1 MLMLGGI
8 ALNVINMEQ
17 ILITIVTGIVGYIF
31 GWKKNKA
38 EIEGNQLDNLE
49 KSIRIYQVVIDD
61 LSKKIEDLTL
71 HVVRLEATI
80 DSLKQENKRLKSKK
94 NIIQE

>member
-1 MLMLGGI
+1 
-8 ALNVINMEQ
+8 MEQ
-17 ILITIVTGIVGYIF
+17 IIIAIVTTGLGYIVGY
-31 GWKKNKA
+31 KKNQA
-38 EIEGNQLDNLE
+38 EVEGSQLDNLE

-80 DSLKQENKRLKSKK
+80 DSLKNENKKLKAIKGL
-94 NIIQE
+94 

>member
-8 ALNVINMEQ
+8 VLNVINMEQ
-17 ILITIVTGIVGYIF
+17 IIITVVFGVVGYIF
-31 GWKKNKA
+31 GWKKNQK
-38 EIEGNQLDNLE
+38 EIEGTQLDNLE

-61 LSKKIEDLTL
+61 LSKKIEELTL

-80 DSLKQENKRLKSKK
+80 DSLKQENKRLKSKRTT
-94 NIIQE
+94 QE